1 MIHHLIGHENRTF
14 DRNEKGLVLQSE
26 GSPMAHK
33 TTTIYVIDDD
43 ESVRRS
49 FERLLRSAKLDA
61 KTFSCAEEFLNSLRK
76 SETGCIIMDLR
87 MPGLTGFDL
96 QKKIAS
102 QGIRMPVIV
111 ISASD
116 DAQSRERARELG
128 AVAFFR
134 KPVDDQALLD
144 AIFWAIGGKGKGK
157 Q

>member
-1 MIHHLIGHENRTF
+1 
-14 DRNEKGLVLQSE
+14 
-26 GSPMAHK
+26 MAQK
-33 TTTIYVIDDD
+33 PSTIYVIDDD

-49 FERLLRSAKLDA
+49 FERLLRSANLDA

-76 SETGCIIMDLR
+76 NETGCIIMDLR

-96 QKKIAS
+96 QKEIAS
-102 QGIRMPVIV
+102 RGIQMPVIV

-116 DAQSRERARELG
+116 DAQTRERARELG

-144 AIFWAIGGKGKGK
+144 AIWWASRTAEKKAVG
-157 Q
+157 